1 MAWVVTHVF
10 RVYRSSVPRL
20 SLVLVKIAKPLLL
33 VSTPLGMVFGLREA
47 YRFHWWLAGL
57 MAALMAVIGAFLWM
71 TWTRVRRE
79 LR

>member
-1 MAWVVTHVF
+1 
-10 RVYRSSVPRL
+10 
-20 SLVLVKIAKPLLL
+20 
-33 VSTPLGMVFGLREA
+33 MVFGLREA

>member
-1 MAWVVTHVF
+1 M
-10 RVYRSSVPRL
+10 
-20 SLVLVKIAKPLLL
+20 
-33 VSTPLGMVFGLREA
+33 STPLGMVFGLREA